1 MSNVLVWIIRTSA
14 MRFLS
19 LTVLVMGLLYS
30 TYSCA
35 ADITIKVAVLEQPS
49 CVINGER
56 PIEVDFGDDVI
67 VNRVD
72 GRNYSRP
79 IGYTLNCGG
88 GSGKLKMQL
97 RGSSAAF
104 DSQLL
109 QTSNGDLGIALLR
122 DGNRVAPNSWMNF
135 NYGDVPILTA
145 VPVKRPGSVLKGGL
159 FTAGATMLIAYQ

>member
-1 MSNVLVWIIRTSA
+1 MKRRIYDSLRLITLTGCL
-14 MRFLS
+14 LS
-19 LTVLVMGLLYS
+19 GGWVAAANITVN
-30 TYSCA
+30 
-35 ADITIKVAVLEQPS
+35 VAVMAQPS

-56 PIEVDFGDDVI
+56 PIEVNFGDDVM
-67 VNRVD
+67 VTRVD

-88 GSGKLKMQL
+88 GGSSKLKMQL

-104 DSQLL
+104 DGQLL

-135 NYGDVPILTA
+135 NYGDAPLLTA
-145 VPVKRPGSVLKGGL
+145 VPVKRPGSALKGGL